1 MATMKALVLHGPND
15 LRLDQVPKPKASPGS
30 VVVRVKAVPLW
41 DYLPEVIN
49 GSKNYPLTFPLIFGT
64 CCVGHVEETGPD
76 VTSLQPGML
85 VSTTSC
91 TYEMRPR
98 NASCWVSYHGGFTP
112 QEQRLSSGHW
122 RDGCFAEYAAFPAE
136 NVHALDEAQ
145 LLGRRNGLATIDQL
159 TELASV
165 IPGMGA
171 ANAIGVRAG
180 ETVLVL
186 PATGFFSSSA
196 VAAVLGLGANVV
208 VAGRSREK
216 LQALVE
222 RFGQDGN
229 VVSVVLTGDAHQDA
243 VALRA
248 ATPGSRGADA
258 YIDYS
263 PPAAAGTT
271 HIEAGLLALK
281 HYGRC
286 CFAGVIVDKVPLP
299 YALIMSQCLTI
310 RGQFAQSRDDV
321 IQSIR
326 LIETGNLKLTKT
338 ILRGFSLEE
347 HEEALKLA
355 GQSGGFEKMVTFTLY

>member
-1 MATMKALVLHGPND
+1 MRDSTSLVLHGPND

-30 VVVRVKAVPLW
+30 VMVRVKAVPLW

-49 GSKNYPLTFPLIFGT
+49 GSKKYRLTFPLVFGT

-85 VSTTSC
+85 VFC
-91 TYEMRPR
+91 DYIVHLRDAPEERI
-98 NASCWVSYHGGFTP
+98 VLGYHGGFTP

-122 RDGCFAEYAAFPAE
+122 RNGCFAEYAAFPAE
-136 NVHALDEAQ
+136 N
-145 LLGRRNGLATIDQL
+145 LA
-159 TELASV
+159 ELASV

-216 LQALVE
+216 LQALVD

-281 HYGRC
+281 RYGRC

-299 YALIMSQCLTI
+299 YAVIMSQCLTI

-321 IQSIR
+321 VQSIR